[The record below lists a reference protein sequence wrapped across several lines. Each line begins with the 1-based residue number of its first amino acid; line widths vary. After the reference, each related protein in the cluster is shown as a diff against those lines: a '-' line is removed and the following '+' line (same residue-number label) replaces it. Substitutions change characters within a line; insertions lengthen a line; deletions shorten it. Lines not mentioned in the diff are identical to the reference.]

1 MHLHPTEGAI
11 DDALMRIFRDD
22 LIPADGRLSL
32 TTLQQEWA
40 ELPLRSDDLYQ
51 ALERLTL
58 AGRLSSECGSDGVYV
73 TLTPDGMQRLRSV
86 PGTPMEIWRRLRDS
100 SNLAALDR
108 RPRSPLDAPHN
119 RRTDDPG
126 VRAGKAP
133 KPN

>member
-22 LIPADGRLSL
+22 LIPTGGRLSL

-108 RPRSPLDAPHN
+108 RPRSPAGIAHN
-119 RRTDDPG
+119 RRADDPHTP
-126 VRAGKAP
+126 VNETP
-133 KPN
+133 